1 METIQVRV
9 MIISTKLLKD
19 ATSVYVVGN
28 KSLAFELSNHSQFYS
43 QKIRARHLSLFKL
56 RRAYSLRA

>member
-1 METIQVRV
+1 
-9 MIISTKLLKD
+9 MIISAKLLKE

-28 KSLAFELSNHSQFYS
+28 KSLALELSSHSQFYS